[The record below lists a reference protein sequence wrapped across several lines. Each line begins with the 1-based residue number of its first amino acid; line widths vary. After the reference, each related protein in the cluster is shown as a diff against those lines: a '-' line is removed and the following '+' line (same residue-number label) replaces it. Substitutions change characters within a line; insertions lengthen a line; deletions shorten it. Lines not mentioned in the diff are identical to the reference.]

1 MYVCMYVYSMES
13 FYAFYAS
20 MYVYRYNCKE
30 YPCVC
35 MYVRRHVS
43 DLGGALCGHVRPAVD
58 QRPVGRTR
66 HRRVNLL
73 AIRSVWGPLVDPG

>member
-1 MYVCMYVYSMES
+1 MYVYIVWKLLMLSIQV
-13 FYAFYAS
+13 F
-20 MYVYRYNCKE
+20 MYTDTIVKSIHVYE
-30 YPCVC
+30 C